1 VDTNA
6 VLLNLF
12 YLKQLLGY
20 SPFESILA
28 LLPMT
33 LVVMSS
39 MISFTPKLKNSFGIK
54 RNLVIGFGLAIG
66 IIMFSLSASPNSSSS
81 SSSSGGG
88 GGGGDESSTSIDM
101 LMVYVLPTSVIVVSG
116 MSVACMSVLRAVSI
130 LKKNRRE

>member
-1 VDTNA
+1 MDTNA

-54 RNLVIGFGLAIG
+54 RKLVIGLGLLAIG
-66 IIMFSLSASPNSSSS
+66 IMMLSLSASPNSSSS
-81 SSSSGGG
+81 SGG

>member
-1 VDTNA
+1 MDTNA

-81 SSSSGGG
+81 SGG